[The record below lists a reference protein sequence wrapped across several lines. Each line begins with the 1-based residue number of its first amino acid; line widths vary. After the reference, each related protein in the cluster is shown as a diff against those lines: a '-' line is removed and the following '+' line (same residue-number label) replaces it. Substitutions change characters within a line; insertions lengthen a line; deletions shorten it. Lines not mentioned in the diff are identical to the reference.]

1 MGLSSKA
8 KNNNEGWGGLGL
20 FLVFFPDDGENNNK
34 NYLEKKKLLSSS
46 SSFSTLKSPTST
58 SSTTT
63 TNYSTNQLFNKAQ
76 STISICALLVFFTLL
91 FFTLS
96 NFDHNNIS
104 HSSSNGLVPRRWLN
118 EKHFN
123 KFKIKNKSCS
133 SSSLTALQGMGTL
146 FRRGTRAMSD
156 LIVAHLTED
165 LKDED
170 FRVFLRTLHLSGI
183 TARADVVLIF
193 STTSTT
199 PSNFSTMIHQE
210 NESFLKLV
218 QNSTRVTN
226 GFDLTQFTKESK
238 PGGEP
243 LWGRKIH
250 TNSSITEQVTKNEL
264 SYGSIVGFEVSELD
278 PVESLSGFLDHIPIR
293 LRRWACYPMLLG
305 RVRRNFK
312 HIMLVNAKDV
322 ILLGDSL
329 ARIRSKGGESVHLW
343 KNSGNSRSHG
353 KKDTKS
359 VTADAIMGGMR
370 GIRLLSNA
378 MLNEI
383 VRAAIQHKSKST
395 ISDSVILSQL
405 VNNESLLKSLN
416 IVTSTESSIPSA
428 TSLVSTK
435 NSVFPSSI
443 DILHRDNNNNRNVD
457 VNNILHRDICSSVL
471 DSFVYMDCYQ
481 REV

>member
-1 MGLSSKA
+1 
-8 KNNNEGWGGLGL
+8 
-20 FLVFFPDDGENNNK
+20 
-34 NYLEKKKLLSSS
+34 
-46 SSFSTLKSPTST
+46 
-58 SSTTT
+58 
-63 TNYSTNQLFNKAQ
+63 
-76 STISICALLVFFTLL
+76 
-91 FFTLS
+91 
-96 NFDHNNIS
+96 
-104 HSSSNGLVPRRWLN
+104 
-118 EKHFN
+118 
-123 KFKIKNKSCS
+123 
-133 SSSLTALQGMGTL
+133 MGTL

-193 STTSTT
+193 STKT
-199 PSNFSTMIHQE
+199 SNFFTMIHQE

-218 QNSTRVTN
+218 QNSTRVN
-226 GFDLTQFTKESK
+226 GFDLTMFTKESK

-250 TNSSITEQVTKNEL
+250 TNSSITEEVTKNEL
-264 SYGSIVGFEVSELD
+264 SYGSVVGFEVSELD

-329 ARIRSKGGESVHLW
+329 TRVRSKGAESIHLW

-395 ISDSVILSQL
+395 ILDSVILSQL

-416 IVTSTESSIPSA
+416 IITSTESSIPSA
-428 TSLVSTK
+428 TSLVSTN
-435 NSVFPSSI
+435 NSIFASSSSI
-443 DILHRDNNNNRNVD
+443 DIVHRDNSNNNKNLD
-457 VNNILHRDICSSVL
+457 VNYILHRNICSSVL

-481 REV
+481 RESIV